1 MLVEKLPVEDKT
13 MIADWIRWYGISNRE
28 YNGFPRHLAAPVEYV
43 LRAWDT
49 HKQEH
54 LWDMFGHQ
62 FILEKEVSYERP
74 RNLLESQLTEAVD
87 TDGSMYDFKE
97 ALSNQVDMEY
107 AYYSDTA
114 RTIRRMFSADC
125 LCDNRWNWS
134 GDSFTLRGTKIDVP
148 RGAKIMKV
156 LNKIAKVVHLE
167 KEFETFRIAHSQ
179 ILNQKLLTGT
189 LCLSIHPFD
198 YMTLSDNDYGWDSC
212 MNWVDNGCY
221 RTGTV
226 EMMNSPYMVVAYL
239 KGDKQFRID
248 SRYWAGNKKWRELY
262 VVHPQVICN
271 VKAYPYQNDVLSQL
285 ALEWLRELAA
295 HNLKWD
301 VSYDACEFNVDCAFT
316 YTDKRNYRFNMYYNF
331 MYNDF
336 DTSNTCH
343 HIIVPQGWQVDD
355 PDAVNHVDIN
365 LSGPNVCVC
374 CGEYW
379 EPHEGH
385 EDQVL
390 CRRCDPGIQC
400 SCCHDEIDDED
411 SEYHVEGD
419 TLCSYCFE
427 DSAGRCAITE
437 DYYYNDNMTTIYCL
451 PIDDDLSGGTYAL
464 RSCTVANHF
473 VYPNA
478 LVHEPMFGVD
488 TFHQAKD
495 KYGHTI
501 YYVNM
506 SECSPYA
513 LEDCFGLW
521 NERVRSEYINY
532 YIDSIEQEK
541 QYNS

>member
-198 YMTLSDNDYGWDSC
+198 FMTLSDNDYGWDSC

-285 ALEWLRELAA
+285 TLEWLRELAA

-365 LSGPNVCVC
+365 LSGPNVCMC

-390 CRRCDPGIQC
+390 CRRCDPGVQC